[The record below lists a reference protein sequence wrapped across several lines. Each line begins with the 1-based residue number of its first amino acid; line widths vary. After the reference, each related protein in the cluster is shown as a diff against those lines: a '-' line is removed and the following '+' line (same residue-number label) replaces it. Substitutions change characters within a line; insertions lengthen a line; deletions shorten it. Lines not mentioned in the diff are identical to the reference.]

1 MTDSWVTTHDARPFS
16 DRVVHLVEIQWNTDM
31 TKMRSL
37 LKMQKLLQENKK
49 KATESLFFCNEKL
62 KIGI

>member
-1 MTDSWVTTHDARPFS
+1 MFKIPSGNFRPFN
-16 DRVVHLVEIQWNTDM
+16 DRVIHLVEIQWNTDM

-37 LKMQKLLQENKK
+37 LRMQKLLQENKK